1 MQPELKVHINHYGI
15 RISIFGTQ
23 KIPGK
28 DGKGKMEPT
37 AEIFKGNIFFIH
49 IFFRQRIL
57 YESGITASNIKNQRY
72 DLS

>member
-15 RISIFGTQ
+15 RIIIFGTQ

-37 AEIFKGNIFFIH
+37 AETCKGNIFCYTHLF
-49 IFFRQRIL
+49 QAENAL
-57 YESGITASNIKNQRY
+57 
-72 DLS
+72 